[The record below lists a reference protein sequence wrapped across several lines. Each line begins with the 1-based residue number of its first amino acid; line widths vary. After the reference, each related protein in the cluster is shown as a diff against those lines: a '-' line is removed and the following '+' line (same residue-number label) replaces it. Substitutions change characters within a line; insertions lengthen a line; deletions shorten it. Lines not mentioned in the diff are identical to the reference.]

1 MLVDTHCHLDFPQFD
16 PDRESVLKRAI
27 DADVSRLV
35 NVGADL
41 KSSLASC
48 ELADK
53 FAEIFA
59 AVGVHPHDADNFT
72 PQLKSRIALLAK
84 NNKVAA
90 IGEIGL
96 DFFRNLAKAD
106 NQKTA
111 FRELI
116 KLAKDLGLPV
126 IVHSRGADSQALEIL
141 KEMQPLKAVIH
152 CFSAGADFLKNC
164 LDLGFYVSFTC
175 NITYDKSKDLREVVK
190 IARLERMM
198 LETDA
203 PYLPPQDLR
212 GKRNEPANIKTLAWE
227 LAKIKQVEIA
237 DLARVTTE
245 NAFRFFKLK

>member
-190 IARLERMM
+190 IAPLERMM